1 MDDYCIELNIDVTP
15 EQRRY
20 NAPTA
25 SQVAAIWMEGND
37 PQRSFDRSV
46 LVYARGDRPRYIKA
60 YHGCYDPLS
69 YPVFHPRRETGWNK
83 FMPYSDAVSI
93 QIPQNPTPAD
103 VQPMDETTDA
113 GHGVFYIH
121 VFCVL
126 YSCIN
131 VFIFIHYLCR

>member
-1 MDDYCIELNIDVTP
+1 
-15 EQRRY
+15 
-20 NAPTA
+20 
-25 SQVAAIWMEGND
+25 MEGND

-69 YPVFHPRRETGWNK
+69 YPVFHPRGETGWNK
-83 FMPYSDAVSI
+83 FMSYSDAVSI
-93 QIPQNPTPAD
+93 IQMPQNPTPAD
-103 VQPMDETTDA
+103 VQPMDDITDA
-113 GHGVFYIH
+113 DHGAFYIH

-126 YSCIN
+126 YSYIN

>member
-1 MDDYCIELNIDVTP
+1 
-15 EQRRY
+15 
-20 NAPTA
+20 
-25 SQVAAIWMEGND
+25 MEGND

-46 LVYARGDRPRYIKA
+46 LVYARGDRPQYIKA

-69 YPVFHPRRETGWNK
+69 YPVFHPRGETGWNK
-83 FMPYSDAVSI
+83 FMSYSDAVSI
-93 QIPQNPTPAD
+93 IQMPQNPTPAD

-126 YSCIN
+126 YSYIN